1 MKLFNFLKKHKCHI
15 CGRRFHKVENYM
27 HHQLLYHSNNS
38 SYDCSNCGLKFLNM
52 DELKDHIKRNHSY
65 KKDKK

>member
-1 MKLFNFLKKHKCHI
+1 MKLFNFLKKHKCQI

-27 HHQLLYHSNNS
+27 HHQLLYHCNKS

-65 KKDKK
+65 KKR